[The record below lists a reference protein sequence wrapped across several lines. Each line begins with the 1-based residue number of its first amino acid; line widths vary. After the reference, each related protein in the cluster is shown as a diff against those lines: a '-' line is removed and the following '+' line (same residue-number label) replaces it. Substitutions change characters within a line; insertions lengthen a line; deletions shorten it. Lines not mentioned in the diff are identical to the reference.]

1 VKVRPLD
8 LSGPD
13 VGQWC
18 AIYAAGH
25 TAEAG
30 SRTDPAVLAAR
41 LQDRPDAAQFAAFDD
56 EAHLVGAATVNHDGE
71 TEAFARIYV
80 DPAARRAGAGR
91 ALATAVSDW
100 AGRNNRSRVKGTIIE
115 GSPGERF
122 ASAFGASVVT
132 RLVTVERLLDA
143 AAPPVSPPSDLT
155 LVRWSDRAPEE
166 FLESYTVLRQAVG
179 DAPDAGL
186 QMDVA
191 AVRTG
196 AWVRE
201 WERDR
206 TASGN
211 ELWVSAA
218 VHDGRLVAFTEVEVP
233 PTGDASQHDT
243 ATLPQWRGR
252 GIGTWLK
259 ADMIDW
265 IRQDRPAVDR
275 VTSTINARNIAM
287 LAVCARLGFREAW
300 RRQLVVV
307 ELR

>member
-25 TAEAG
+25 SGEAG
-30 SRTDPAVLAAR
+30 SRTDPVVLASQ
-41 LQDRPDAAQFAAFDD
+41 LQDRPDAAQFAALDD
-56 EAHLVGAATVNHDGE
+56 EQHLVGAATVNHDGE

-80 DPAARRAGAGR
+80 NPAARRAGAGR

-100 AGRNNRSRVKGTIIE
+100 ARRNNRSRLKGTIVE

-122 ASAFGASVVT
+122 ATALGASVVI

-143 AAPPVSPPSDLT
+143 GAPPISPPPDVT
-155 LVRWSDRAPEE
+155 IVRWSDRAPAE
-166 FLESYTVLRQAVG
+166 FLESYAVLRQTVG

-186 QMDVA
+186 QMDA

-206 TASGN
+206 TASGA

-218 VHDGRLVAFTEVEVP
+218 VHDGRLVSFTEVEVP
-233 PTGDASQHDT
+233 AAGDASQHDT

-252 GIGTWLK
+252 GLGTWLK

-265 IRQDRPAVDR
+265 IRHDRPAVDR